1 MLRFKK
7 KSSKKSLLTTSKIVL
22 AGVSW
27 SIAALLFFLAFS
39 ADPPDWYSPVT
50 YVFECVAYLAAA
62 LLCLRNWRSSQIVSG
77 RNVWLGIGLG
87 MLSYLI
93 GNMLFGLWELVWQ
106 QDPAVS
112 PGDLFFLLTY
122 VGLSWGMVLAVTT
135 RRLNLEVKQWLI
147 VAGIGIL
154 GIVLAVLVSLPSSA
168 PETPIDNN
176 PPAATEQVAQ
186 TPESESPAPGWVV
199 KLENSLAPLE
209 GPVTMLYTV
218 LDVALLIA
226 AVTLLL
232 AFWGGRFAQSWRMIA
247 AAAISL
253 YIADMGFNYAVNRVE
268 NYESGGLIEVF
279 WIFSPVLFGIGAAL
293 EYELSTKNKRRSRRR
308 S

>member
-1 MLRFKK
+1 MTRSKK
-7 KSSKKSLLTTSKIVL
+7 KSSKKSFLTARNIVL
-22 AGVSW
+22 AGVAW
-27 SIAALLFFLAFS
+27 CLGALLFFLLFS

-62 LLCLRNWRSSQIVSG
+62 MLCLRNWQSTQIVSG

-93 GNMLFGLWELVWQ
+93 GNLLFGVWELVWK
-106 QDPAVS
+106 QDPTVS
-112 PGDLFFLLTY
+112 PGDMFFFLTY
-122 VGLSWGMVLAVTT
+122 VGLSWGMILAVTT
-135 RRLNLEVKQWLI
+135 RRLNLELRQWLI

-154 GIVLAVLVSLPSSA
+154 GIVLAVLVSLPNSV
-168 PETPIDNN
+168 PETPVDNSR
-176 PPAATEQVAQ
+176 AAEQVAQ
-186 TPESESPAPGWVV
+186 TPESPAPGWVV
-199 KLENSLAPLE
+199 KLENTLAPLE
-209 GPVTMLYTV
+209 GPVTLIYTV

-232 AFWGGRFAQSWRMIA
+232 AFWGGRFSQSWRMIA

-293 EYELSTKNKRRSRRR
+293 EYELSTRSSGRRRRR

>member
-1 MLRFKK
+1 MTRTKK
-7 KSSKKSLLTTSKIVL
+7 KSSKKSILTARNIVL
-22 AGVSW
+22 AGVAW
-27 SIAALLFFLAFS
+27 SIAALLFFLLFS
-39 ADPPDWYSPVT
+39 ANPPDWYSPVT

-77 RNVWLGIGLG
+77 RNVWLGIGMG

-93 GNMLFGLWELVWQ
+93 GNLLFGLWELVWQ
-106 QDPAVS
+106 QDPTVS
-112 PGDLFFLLTY
+112 PADMFFLLTY
-122 VGLSWGMVLAVTT
+122 VGLSWGMILAVTN
-135 RRLNLEVKQWLI
+135 RRLNLEVKQWSI

-154 GIVLAVLVSLPSSA
+154 GIVLAVLVSFPSSA
-168 PETPIDNN
+168 PETPLDNN
-176 PPAATEQVAQ
+176 PAATEQVAQ

-199 KLENSLAPLE
+199 KLENTLAPLE
-209 GPVTMLYTV
+209 EPVSLLYTV

-253 YIADMGFNYAVNRVE
+253 YIADMGFNYAINRVE

-279 WIFSPVLFGIGAAL
+279 WIFSPVLFGMGAAL
-293 EYELSTKNKRRSRRR
+293 EYDLSTRSSSRRR
-308 S
+308 RRS